1 MMMQRWL
8 CVEQRSH
15 GKKTGRPFLSISA
28 ARRERLFLEEEVS
41 GCRDIV
47 GRKTATN
54 CYKRNAGDSDIISFR
69 DEARLKGGWCYEHG
83 HETVRPEA
91 IGQ

>member
-1 MMMQRWL
+1 
-8 CVEQRSH
+8 VEQRSH

-47 GRKTATN
+47 ERETATN
-54 CYKRNAGDSDIISFR
+54 CHKRNAGDGDIISFR
-69 DEARLKGGWCYEHG
+69 DEARLEGGWCYEHD
-83 HETVRPEA
+83 HETVGPEA